1 MTPLA
6 FFLKYSPEVVK
17 FISGI
22 FKGKKTR
29 KEKRDEKAYIKAV
42 RRGDRDAANQYL
54 HDDELPKRD

>member
-17 FISGI
+17 FIAGM
-22 FKGKKTR
+22 FKGKKAR
-29 KEKRDEKAYIKAV
+29 KEKRDEKAYIRAV
-42 RRGDRDAANQYL
+42 RRGDWDAANRYL